1 MKNNIGLFITKRAQ
15 LSPKVDA
22 VYDVTSGRRQTYV
35 ELNERCNRVA
45 NAMTDAGVEIG
56 DRVATLLMNGPEFVE
71 TFFGTAKVGG
81 VIVALNWRLVAD
93 ELSFILTDS
102 GATTLV
108 FGVQRTRRGTALPW
122 HRRHP
127 GDQLDPRGRR

>member
-45 NAMTDAGVEIG
+45 NAMTDAGG
-56 DRVATLLMNGPEFVE
+56 CGLAPANPATSGSWLVLLGLL
-71 TFFGTAKVGG
+71 
-81 VIVALNWRLVAD
+81 ALLRRSRRLNR
-93 ELSFILTDS
+93 EL
-102 GATTLV
+102 GNC
-108 FGVQRTRRGTALPW
+108 R
-122 HRRHP
+122 
-127 GDQLDPRGRR
+127 